1 MDRFNYYG
9 SYLRRYP
16 KLLASAL
23 LIGAPIANI
32 FYTHWSLSRFVQHGK
47 ELKRLTPS
55 VKKTISSIPDE
66 ALSTENVMFHDV
78 SNTQNY
84 SPATKSIEKLRW
96 TYPVSTIQWAQRSIP
111 VSKVPD
117 LSSDELVILYLRH
130 TMSRFARMPQA
141 YVMKAIATPEERK
154 TFEPSFIETLDFKV
168 GDVVQGMYRVIAR
181 CEGKVEFEMT
191 PLVGV
196 MKGGR
201 LVISTE
207 RKGDEL
213 VCGSETVMWKDARDK
228 EKMHLE
234 KGIVKW
240 FHEIASWGLLKA
252 GTKYLMSLKEKD
264 EL

>member
-1 MDRFNYYG
+1 MNRFNYYG

-66 ALSTENVMFHDV
+66 ALSTENVMFHD
-78 SNTQNY
+78 
-84 SPATKSIEKLRW
+84 
-96 TYPVSTIQWAQRSIP
+96 WAQRSIP